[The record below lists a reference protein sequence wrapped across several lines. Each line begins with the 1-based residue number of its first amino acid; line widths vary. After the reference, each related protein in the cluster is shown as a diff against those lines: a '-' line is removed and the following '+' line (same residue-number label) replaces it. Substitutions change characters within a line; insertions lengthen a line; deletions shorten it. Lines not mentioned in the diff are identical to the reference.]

1 MRAWAGYVRYPSRD
15 LSHYLFVFIAFF
27 SLPNVPPAH
36 AADVPYVQTPWN
48 VVDAMFK
55 MSGVGPNDFLID
67 LGSGDGRIVIAAA
80 AKHGAR
86 GFGVELDPNLV
97 STARREA
104 ERQGVKDRVTFLAD
118 DLFFV
123 DLSKATVI
131 TMYMS
136 EGVNLRLRPSL
147 FKLKPGTRVLSH
159 DFDMAQWQPDEKLT
173 VPVPNKP
180 YGAPKSDIFLW
191 VIPVDASGR
200 WQWQSG
206 AGGVSVEHNATFE
219 QMFQMLSGNAGTA
232 GRAARVQNARVH
244 GDTVSFAV
252 TIERDGR
259 ALRHEFSGR
268 LQGDTIEG
276 RVTVEGV
283 QSPWRATRTARG
295 KMTIESPV
303 AN

>member
-1 MRAWAGYVRYPSRD
+1 MVAPFRYV
-15 LSHYLFVFIAFF
+15 FVFIAFF
-27 SLPNVPPAH
+27 LLLGVRSAS
-36 AADVPYVQTPWN
+36 AADAPYVQTPWN
-48 VVDAMFK
+48 VVEAMFK
-55 MSGVGPNDFLID
+55 MGSVGPNDFLID

-97 STARREA
+97 NTARREA
-104 ERQGVKDRVTFLAD
+104 ERQGLKDRVTFLAD

-131 TMYMS
+131 TVYMG

-180 YGAPKSDIFLW
+180 YGAPRSDVFLW
-191 VIPVDASGR
+191 VIPADASGR
-200 WQWQSG
+200 WQWQAASS
-206 AGGVSVEHNATFE
+206 ATAVEHSVVFE
-219 QMFQMLSGNAGTA
+219 QMFQMLSGSAGTA
-232 GRAARVQNARVH
+232 ARSAPVQNARVR
-244 GDTVSFAV
+244 GDTVSFAAL
-252 TIERDGR
+252 IERDGR
-259 ALRHEFSGR
+259 AVRHEFSGR
-268 LQGDTIEG
+268 LQGDVIEG

-283 QSPWRATRTARG
+283 QTPWRATRTARG